1 MKTFYLNLLQFTER
15 LKIMNNNML
24 ENLSKE
30 TLRLIN
36 LQKETFTEVL
46 KIQNF
51 LNADAAQQEKTIGVD
66 NVMILYNK

>member
-1 MKTFYLNLLQFTER
+1 
-15 LKIMNNNML
+15 ML